1 MDTLNSLLDPQIN
14 KGERYLNR
22 ITQGRTLIPNLVTKN
37 GQFCKTDQRMPSVN
51 VVTNKMQ
58 HNENRGNC
66 ITLNEASKLN
76 SISNNDTYGKTPDNQ
91 SL

>member
-1 MDTLNSLLDPQIN
+1 
-14 KGERYLNR
+14 
-22 ITQGRTLIPNLVTKN
+22 
-37 GQFCKTDQRMPSVN
+37 
-51 VVTNKMQ
+51 MQ